1 MFHSK
6 KFEGKK
12 ERGKENKEISKLEVC
27 YGGY

>member
-1 MFHSK
+1 MFDSK

-12 ERGKENKEISKLEVC
+12 KEKENKEISQLEVC